1 MDLEIKSYPFPN
13 YSTQFISEDKA
24 EIIRNEI
31 LQAARSQNK
40 SFLNGSLGRINSLH
54 GTEEQSQLLAQCP
67 ETVNVINEICDVLP
81 AKLIEAYGECIEF
94 PDVASHKLFTRVDIS
109 IAKDGYSRPAHLD
122 REYHLAINFLYLS
135 GSEQY
140 GGEGGELK
148 LMAPISKNGPT
159 NGDKFPDEKLLVD
172 GSIIAPKAGLLAG
185 FLRTNESWH
194 TVNPM
199 KGNHSERVFIFFG
212 LDSPTDIWTD
222 SFVESTERRDSFLA
236 S

>member
-1 MDLEIKSYPFPN
+1 MDLEIKAYPFPH
-13 YSTQFISEDKA
+13 YSTQLISEDEA

-31 LQAARSQNK
+31 LQAAGDQNNLF
-40 SFLNGSLGRINSLH
+40 SDGSLGRINSLH
-54 GTEEQSQLLAQCP
+54 GTEEQNQLLAQCP
-67 ETVNVINEICDVLP
+67 ETVNLLNKICDVLP
-81 AKLIEAYGECIEF
+81 TRLIEAYGECVEF
-94 PDVASHKLFTRVDIS
+94 PNLASHKLFTRVDIS

-148 LMAPISKNGPT
+148 LMAPSSKNAPT
-159 NGDKFPDEKLLVD
+159 KGDKFPDEKLLVD
-172 GSIIAPKAGLLAG
+172 GSTIAPKAGLLAG

-199 KGNHSERVFIFFG
+199 KGNHGERVFIFLG
-212 LDSPTDIWTD
+212 VDSATDIWTD
-222 SFVESTERRDSFLA
+222 SFVESAERRTSFLA